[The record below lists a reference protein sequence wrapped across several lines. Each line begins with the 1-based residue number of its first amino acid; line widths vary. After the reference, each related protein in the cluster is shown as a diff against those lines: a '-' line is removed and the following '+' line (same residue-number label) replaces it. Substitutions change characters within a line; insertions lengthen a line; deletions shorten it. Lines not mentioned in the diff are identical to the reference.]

1 MNGKLNTTTLI
12 LGEGITEWYYIKSLQ
27 DVFKGLNFKP
37 DYPKHSSLKELELKI
52 EEGITKRYSRIFC
65 LIDMDNKT
73 NGDSKIKYEKFK
85 EKYHK
90 NKECEIEFFE
100 THRCT
105 ELFFLYYFLY
115 TSRPYD
121 NQPSLIK
128 DLNKQVPYEKKEEF
142 FKKCKGLHNYFER
155 NGGSLENAIKN
166 ANKSLDEKLR
176 DNRDYTYSEL
186 GKLIE
191 KLDKR

>member
-1 MNGKLNTTTLI
+1 MSGKLNTTTLI

-37 DYPKHSSLKELELKI
+37 DYPKQTNLQELEIKI
-52 EEGITKRYSRIFC
+52 EKGISTGYDRIFC

-73 NGDSKIKYEKFK
+73 EGKGKTEYNNFKKKYLN
-85 EKYHK
+85 
-90 NKECEIEFFE
+90 NKECKIEFFE

-105 ELFFLYYFLY
+105 ELFFLYYFQY

-121 NQPSLIK
+121 NQDSLIK
-128 DLNKQVPYEKKEEF
+128 DLNKKVFYEKNGDF

-155 NGGSLENAIKN
+155 NAGSLANAINN
-166 ANKSLDEKLR
+166 ANKSLKEKLK

>member
-1 MNGKLNTTTLI
+1 MNRKLNTTTLI

-37 DYPKHSSLKELELKI
+37 DYPKQTNLQELEIKI
-52 EEGITKRYSRIFC
+52 EKGISTGYDRIFC

-73 NGDSKIKYEKFK
+73 EGSGKIEYENFKKKYL
-85 EKYHK
+85 K
-90 NKECEIEFFE
+90 NKKCEIEFFE

-121 NQPSLIK
+121 NQLSLIK
-128 DLNKQVPYEKKEEF
+128 DLNKQILYEKKEEF
-142 FKKCKGLHNYFER
+142 FKKCKGLHSYFER
-155 NGGSLENAIKN
+155 NGGSLENAINN
-166 ANKSLDEKLR
+166 ANKSLKEKLR

>member
-1 MNGKLNTTTLI
+1 MNGKLKNTTLI

-27 DVFKGLNFKP
+27 DVFKGLNFEP
-37 DYPKHSSLKELELKI
+37 GYPKQTNLQELGMKI
-52 EEGITKRYSRIFC
+52 EEGIKNRYDRIFC

-73 NGDSKIKYEKFK
+73 EGKGKTEYNNFKKKYLN
-85 EKYHK
+85 
-90 NKECEIEFFE
+90 NKKCEIDFFE

-105 ELFFLYYFLY
+105 ELFFLYYFQY

-128 DLNKQVPYEKKEEF
+128 DLNKKVPYEKKEEF
-142 FKKCKGLHNYFER
+142 FKKCKGLHNYFEK
-155 NGGSLENAIKN
+155 NGGSLEDAISN
-166 ANKSLDEKLR
+166 ANKSIKEKLR
-176 DNRDYTYSEL
+176 DNRDYTYSDL

-191 KLDKR
+191 KLEKR

>member
-1 MNGKLNTTTLI
+1 M
-12 LGEGITEWYYIKSLQ
+12 
-27 DVFKGLNFKP
+27 
-37 DYPKHSSLKELELKI
+37 
-52 EEGITKRYSRIFC
+52 
-65 LIDMDNKT
+65 
-73 NGDSKIKYEKFK
+73 
-85 EKYHK
+85 
-90 NKECEIEFFE
+90 
-100 THRCT
+100 
-105 ELFFLYYFLY
+105 
-115 TSRPYD
+115 
-121 NQPSLIK
+121 IK

>member
-1 MNGKLNTTTLI
+1 MNGKLKPTTLI

-37 DYPKHSSLKELELKI
+37 DYPKQSSLKELELKI

-65 LIDMDNKT
+65 LIDKDNKSE
-73 NGDSKIKYEKFK
+73 GDGKIEYENFKKKYC
-85 EKYHK
+85 K
-90 NKECEIEFFE
+90 NKKCEIEFFE

-155 NGGSLENAIKN
+155 NAGSLENAIKN

>member
-1 MNGKLNTTTLI
+1 MSGKLNTTTLI

-37 DYPKHSSLKELELKI
+37 DYPKQTSLEELELKI
-52 EEGITKRYSRIFC
+52 KEGISNRYDRIFC

-90 NKECEIEFFE
+90 NKKCKIEFFE

-105 ELFFLYYFLY
+105 ELFFLYYFQY

-128 DLNKQVPYEKKEEF
+128 DLNKKVPYKKKDEF

-155 NGGSLENAIKN
+155 NGGSLENAINN
-166 ANKSLDEKLR
+166 ANKSLKEKLR

>member
-1 MNGKLNTTTLI
+1 MSGKLNTTTLI

-37 DYPKHSSLKELELKI
+37 DYPKLTNLQELEIKI
-52 EEGITKRYSRIFC
+52 EKGISTGYDRIFC
-65 LIDMDNKT
+65 LIDMDNKSE
-73 NGDSKIKYEKFK
+73 GDGKIEYENFKKKYC
-85 EKYHK
+85 K
-90 NKECEIEFFE
+90 NKKCEIEFFE

-105 ELFFLYYFLY
+105 ELFFLYYFQY

-128 DLNKQVPYEKKEEF
+128 DLNKKVPYEKKKEF
-142 FKKCKGLHNYFER
+142 FEKCKGLHNYFER
-155 NGGSLENAIKN
+155 NGGSLANAINN
-166 ANKSLDEKLR
+166 ANKSLKEKLK

-191 KLDKR
+191 KLEKR

>member
-1 MNGKLNTTTLI
+1 MNGKLKTTTLI
-12 LGEGITEWYYIKSLQ
+12 LGEGITETYYIESLK
-27 DVFKGLNFKP
+27 DVFKGLNLVSNKQKQP
-37 DYPKHSSLKELELKI
+37 NLQELEIKI
-52 EEGITKRYSRIFC
+52 KEGISKGYDRIFC

-73 NGDSKIKYEKFK
+73 EGNGKTKYINFK
-85 EKYHK
+85 KKYLK
-90 NKECEIEFFE
+90 NKKCKIEFFE

-105 ELFFLYYFLY
+105 ELFFLYYFQY

-128 DLNKQVPYEKKEEF
+128 DLNKKVPYEKKEEF
-142 FKKCKGLHNYFER
+142 FEKCKGLHNYFER
-155 NGGSLENAIKN
+155 NGGSLANAINN
-166 ANKSLDEKLR
+166 ANKSLKEKLK

-191 KLDKR
+191 KLEKR

>member
-1 MNGKLNTTTLI
+1 MNGKLKPTTLI

-37 DYPKHSSLKELELKI
+37 DCPKQSSLKELGLKI

-73 NGDSKIKYEKFK
+73 EGKGKTEYNNFKKKYLN
-85 EKYHK
+85 
-90 NKECEIEFFE
+90 NKECKIEFFE

-105 ELFFLYYFLY
+105 ELFFLYYFQY

-121 NQPSLIK
+121 NQDSLIK
-128 DLNKQVPYEKKEEF
+128 DLNKKVFYEKDGDF
-142 FKKCKGLHNYFER
+142 FVKCKGLHNYFER

-166 ANKSLDEKLR
+166 ANKSLYEKLR

>member
-1 MNGKLNTTTLI
+1 MSGKLNTTTLI

-37 DYPKHSSLKELELKI
+37 DYPKQTSLEELELKI
-52 EEGITKRYSRIFC
+52 KEGISNRYDRIFC

-90 NKECEIEFFE
+90 NKECKIEFFE

-105 ELFFLYYFLY
+105 ELFFLYYFQY

-128 DLNKQVPYEKKEEF
+128 DLNKKVPYKKKDEF

-155 NGGSLENAIKN
+155 NGGSLANAINN
-166 ANKSLDEKLR
+166 ANKSLKEKLK